1 MPVALMGAGTG
12 QGAEGAR
19 SPAQPAK
26 TALFAGVK
34 APGLRRNFL
43 RPNKSAAK

>member
-12 QGAEGAR
+12 QGA
-19 SPAQPAK
+19 
-26 TALFAGVK
+26 ALFAGVK